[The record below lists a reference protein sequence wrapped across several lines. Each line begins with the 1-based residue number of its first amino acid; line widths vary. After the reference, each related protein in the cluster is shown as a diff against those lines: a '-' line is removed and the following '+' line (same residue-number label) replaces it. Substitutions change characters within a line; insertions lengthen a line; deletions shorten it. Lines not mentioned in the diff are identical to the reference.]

1 MSNWRPNYQF
11 NTSTYTIEPGI
22 TSIEISGS
30 TGGAGTLTLPN
41 VTAGEVGTGYTIT
54 ISDANS
60 YISGLTIEP
69 NPSDTSFK
77 INGESSVVTYT
88 KGIPI
93 KLSYEG
99 FGNWILVTGDATDS
113 IKTFGI
119 VIDGGDSAITTGIK
133 GDLVIPYNLR
143 ILSWQILADQSGGI
157 KIDIW
162 KDNYANFPPTLADSI
177 IGGGVYPTISG
188 TVSNTSSSLTGWT
201 TQILKDEILRFNVDT
216 VSSIKRATLTLKA
229 KII

>member
-11 NTSTYTIEPGI
+11 NTNTYTIEPGI

-143 ILSWQILADQSGGI
+143 ILSWQILANQSGNI
-157 KIDIW
+157 QIDIW
-162 KDNYANFPPTLADSI
+162 KDNYANFPPTSGDSI
-177 IGGGVYPTISG
+177 VASDYPFISG
-188 TVSNTSSSLTGWT
+188 ADRNTGSSLTGWT
-201 TQILKDEILRFNVDT
+201 TQILKDEILRFNVDSIT
-216 VSSIKRATLTLKA
+216 AIKRVTLTLKA

>member
-1 MSNWRPNYQF
+1 MSTWRPNYQF
-11 NTSTYTIEPGI
+11 NTTTYTIEPGI

-30 TGGAGTLTLPN
+30 TGGTGTLTLPN
-41 VTAGEVGTGYTIT
+41 VTAKEAGIGYTIT
-54 ISDANS
+54 ISDPNNN
-60 YISGLTIEP
+60 ISGLTIQP

-99 FGNWILVTGDATDS
+99 FDNWLLVSGDATDS

-119 VIDGGDSAITTGIK
+119 VIDAGDSVITTGIK

-143 ILSWQILADQSGGI
+143 ILSWQILADQSGSI
-157 KIDIW
+157 QIDIW
-162 KDNYANFPPTLADSI
+162 KDTYANFPPTSADSI
-177 IGGGVYPTISG
+177 VASAYPNISG
-188 TVSNTSSSLTGWT
+188 AARNTSSTLTGWT
-201 TQILKDEILRFNVDT
+201 TTINKNDILRFNVDSVLT
-216 VSSIKRATLTLKA
+216 IKRATLTLTA

>member
-11 NTSTYTIEPGI
+11 NTNTYTIEPGI

-30 TGGAGTLTLPN
+30 TGGAGTLKLPN

-69 NPSDTSFK
+69 NASDTSFK

-143 ILSWQILADQSGGI
+143 ILSWQILANQSGNI
-157 KIDIW
+157 QIDIW
-162 KDNYANFPPTLADSI
+162 KDNYANFPPTSADSI
-177 IGGGVYPTISG
+177 VASDYPLISG
-188 TVSNTSSSLTGWT
+188 ADRNTGNSLTGWT
-201 TQILKDEILRFNVDT
+201 TQILKDDILRFNVDSIT
-216 VSSIKRATLTLKA
+216 AIKRVTLTLKA

>member
-1 MSNWRPNYQF
+1 MSTWRPNYQF
-11 NTSTYTIEPGI
+11 NTNTYTIEPGI

-30 TGGAGTLTLPN
+30 TGGAGTLILPD
-41 VTAGEVGTGYTIT
+41 VTAKEAGTGYTIT
-54 ISDANS
+54 ISDPNS
-60 YISGLTIEP
+60 YISGLTIQP

-88 KGIPI
+88 TGIPI

-143 ILSWQILADQSGGI
+143 ILSWQILANQSGNI
-157 KIDIW
+157 QIDIW
-162 KDNYANFPPTLADSI
+162 KDNYANFPPTSADSI
-177 IGGGVYPTISG
+177 VASDYPLISG
-188 TVSNTSSSLTGWT
+188 ADRNTGSSLTGWT
-201 TQILKDEILRFNVDT
+201 TQILKDDILRFNVDSIT
-216 VSSIKRATLTLKA
+216 AIKRATLTLKA